1 MTEAVAL
8 CWLYLASALCLLS
21 EPRRGLPPPVL
32 LDSAPRTR
40 AARLMAALLVLAAGV
55 LHNAHEPGPAAFIAV
70 PVALMA
76 TSTLVT
82 LLAPLGP
89 RVVWGLAVAAL
100 PLSILFAALG
110 ALFA

>member
-21 EPRRGLPPPVL
+21 DRRRGLPPPPL
-32 LDSAPRTR
+32 LGSASRAR
-40 AARLMAALLVLAAGV
+40 AARGLAVLLVLAAGV

-76 TSTLVT
+76 TSTVVT

-89 RVVWGLAVAAL
+89 RLVWGLAVAAL

-110 ALFA
+110 ALRA